1 MSSCSYIALLIN
13 RERGAHNNEKEK
25 RLSASEWLLKNRN
38 DINEETFVYVYC
50 LSYHSSTSNF
60 CYSSC

>member
-25 RLSASEWLLKNRN
+25 RLSASEWLLKQSKR
-38 DINEETFVYVYC
+38 
-50 LSYHSSTSNF
+50 HKRRNF
-60 CYSSC
+60 CIRLLS